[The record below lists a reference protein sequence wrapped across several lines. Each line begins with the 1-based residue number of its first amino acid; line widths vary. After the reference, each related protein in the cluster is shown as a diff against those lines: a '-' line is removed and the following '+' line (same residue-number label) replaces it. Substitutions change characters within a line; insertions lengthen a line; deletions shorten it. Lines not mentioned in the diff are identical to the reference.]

1 MRSSVLCLS
10 VGVVLLAVST
20 AQASFSVLT
29 SGLDKV
35 TYDSTANAYWY
46 WNLADTTNETYAQQV
61 TFATGLNAGSGYFG
75 LTNWHMASA
84 TEMTGLWTNPAA
96 DIGGSFNPTQDTGP
110 EMWDGRYNDVSFPF
124 PGDGWHL
131 NANVTLK
138 GSSYWSQAPLG
149 TSAVSDLTAF
159 EWAGAWITASE
170 TPTAAPV
177 PLPGA
182 LLLGCLGASW
192 AGWWFRRSSKTT

>member
-1 MRSSVLCLS
+1 MRSSVWCLS
-10 VGVVLLAVST
+10 VGVVFLAVST
-20 AQASFSVLT
+20 AQAGLSVLT

-75 LTNWHMASA
+75 LTNWHMASE
-84 TEMTGLWTNPAA
+84 TEMAGLWTNPAA
-96 DIGGSFNPTQDTGP
+96 DIGGSFNPTETSP
-110 EMWDGRYNDVSFPF
+110 NKMWDGRYNYV
-124 PGDGWHL
+124 PGWAGTGWHS

-138 GSSYWSQAPLG
+138 GVSSWGKDMDGSTVNDVWVYGS
-149 TSAVSDLTAF
+149 V
-159 EWAGAWITASE
+159 GAWITASE
-170 TPTAAPV
+170 TPAPV

-182 LLLGCLGASW
+182 LLLGSIGLSC
-192 AGWWFRRSSKTT
+192 AGWRLRRSSKTT